1 MAQNLKKILLTKQA
15 KLQRNPLTLL
25 AFAYKLESGEDHSV
39 EVTVSVGKLEVV
51 SGVELIEETLEAAVS
66 VVEPQ
71 SPSL

>member
-1 MAQNLKKILLTKQA
+1 MIATKQSSLKTNDTNA
-15 KLQRNPLTLL
+15 AQIKSL
-25 AFAYKLESGEDHSV
+25 AFEDKLESGEAHSV

>member
-25 AFAYKLESGEDHSV
+25 AFEDKLESGEAHSV